1 VAHQNRRAT
10 TLKLVK
16 QIFDG
21 RHRRRRVNVHSIQE
35 LFHFAARFP
44 FEKQE
49 SNHRPILLFLHFSK
63 IREHVRFHTQS
74 KRNYESYSAEIS
86 TVALYENV
94 LHDCKFLLRT
104 YRTALVIV
112 AARCNL
118 HCLAIGLLIED
129 THLDQVAVSIIGES
143 ETLQT
148 VGSYILPN
156 GLYKLYKA
164 HLENITDIYNNL
176 QDHQHIFVIGDFN
189 LLSLFTAKQHTSTT
203 RDSFHR

>member
-1 VAHQNRRAT
+1 
-10 TLKLVK
+10 
-16 QIFDG
+16 
-21 RHRRRRVNVHSIQE
+21 
-35 LFHFAARFP
+35 
-44 FEKQE
+44 
-49 SNHRPILLFLHFSK
+49 LLFLHFSK

-164 HLENITDIYNNL
+164 HLENITDIYTQKKMSQDQFDMRMVNL
-176 QDHQHIFVIGDFN
+176 CFLD
-189 LLSLFTAKQHTSTT
+189 TSH
-203 RDSFHR
+203 FYHE